1 MRSLPLQ
8 TPRLILRPFTADDL
22 PHFTAYR
29 SHPDV
34 ARYQSW
40 SDYGAADAQAFF
52 ERQRRL
58 EFNRDDSWFQLA
70 VERRE
75 DGALLGDVAVHFF
88 DAGRQ
93 AELGVTFAPSHQRQG
108 MAHEALN
115 AVIALLFGPLA
126 KHRITAVVDARNL
139 GAAALFGKLGFRRE
153 AHWRQNVFFKGTWG
167 DEFGFALLQSEW
179 RENAKHGAA
188 E

>member
-1 MRSLPLQ
+1 M
-8 TPRLILRPFTADDL
+8 
-22 PHFTAYR
+22 
-29 SHPDV
+29 
-34 ARYQSW
+34 
-40 SDYGAADAQAFF
+40 
-52 ERQRRL
+52 
-58 EFNRDDSWFQLA
+58 
-70 VERRE
+70 
-75 DGALLGDVAVHFF
+75 LGDVAVHFF

-108 MAHEALN
+108 VAREALN

-126 KHRITAVVDARNL
+126 KHRITAVVDTRNL
-139 GAAALFGKLGFRRE
+139 PATALFGKLDFRCE
-153 AHWRQNVFFKGTWG
+153 AHWRQNVFFKGAWG